1 MLLGV
6 VLMVVMDLV
15 LALMLSEETP
25 LSSPKWLTA
34 LNKEFIIA
42 VYTTR
47 ETNLQTCETKKKKP
61 WLCQSANCG
70 KNLFLL

>member
-47 ETNLQTCETKKKKP
+47 
-61 WLCQSANCG
+61 
-70 KNLFLL
+70 